1 MNKNY
6 ITLDVGNF
14 EQLMQESI
22 NKRVQILSNLTPSN
36 NSLFHFIFLPEDNR
50 NYITQYVNFLKRSQ
64 DKTAE
69 EYRELYYIYR
79 TLNKSCV
86 DLDSIS
92 IKIKT
97 YLFIIGERLTPYDFD
112 EESYKSTASLGFI

>member
-36 NSLFHFIFLPEDNR
+36 NSLFHFIFLPVDNR

>member
-36 NSLFHFIFLPEDNR
+36 NSLFHFIFLPGDTR

-112 EESYKSTASLGFI
+112 EESYKSTSSLGFI

>member
-22 NKRVQILSNLTPSN
+22 NKRVQMLSNLTPSN
-36 NSLFHFIFLPEDNR
+36 NSLFHFIFLPVDNR

>member
-22 NKRVQILSNLTPSN
+22 NKRVQILSNLTSSN
-36 NSLFHFIFLPEDNR
+36 SSLFSFIFLQGDTR
-50 NYITQYVNFLKRSQ
+50 NYITQYVNFLKRTG

-86 DLDSIS
+86 ELGSIS
-92 IKIKT
+92 IKVKT
-97 YLFIIGERLTPYDFD
+97 YLFITGERLIPYDFD
-112 EESYKSTASLGFI
+112 EDNYKTVASLGSM